1 MPCAALLPG
10 QTRTPPVSGVGQGR
24 GTALGVVL
32 LGALVLSLGWA
43 LWRFF
48 AEGEQRE
55 AVHVFQYCLLLVVA
69 GCVGAAVDAR
79 SGYAL
84 LAVAVLGSVGAWAGL
99 DRPVLIAAVVALVA
113 VGMGGAAL
121 RSRSRTATVTA
132 VLATVVSL
140 LGALLIL

>member
-1 MPCAALLPG
+1 MAAD
-10 QTRTPPVSGVGQGR
+10 QDH
-24 GTALGVVL
+24 
-32 LGALVLSLGWA
+32 
-43 LWRFF
+43 
-48 AEGEQRE
+48 GEQDCGGDR
-55 AVHVFQYCLLLVVA
+55 QP
-69 GCVGAAVDAR
+69 VGADRDCAQR
-79 SGYAL
+79 C
-84 LAVAVLGSVGAWAGL
+84 AGL